1 MGDPRANYLTP
12 LVGCDKLGLMKFS
25 GSKLRTLRS
34 EANLTQRQLSTLS
47 GVSRGTI
54 KRLEAGG
61 TGTRLDTTGRL
72 AAALGVT
79 PDDLM
84 EATA

>member
-1 MGDPRANYLTP
+1 
-12 LVGCDKLGLMKFS
+12 MKFS
-25 GSKLRTLRS
+25 GSSLRALRC
-34 EANLTQRQLSTLS
+34 EANLTQRQLAAKS

-54 KRLEAGG
+54 KRLEQGG
-61 TGTRLDTTGRL
+61 TGATLGTAGRL

-79 PDDLM
+79 TDDLM